1 MPLLVQVLVRIRTSR
16 MTAVEAANRMGV
28 SRQQIWNIENSIQ
41 GPPSVTTLER
51 YARAVGAKVVVKRL
65 PTLPR

>member
-1 MPLLVQVLVRIRTSR
+1 MPELVQELVRIRAGR
-16 MTAVEAANRMGV
+16 MTAVEAAARMGV

-51 YARAVGAKVVVKRL
+51 YARAVGARVLVKRL
-65 PTLPR
+65 PFLPR

>member
-1 MPLLVQVLVRIRTSR
+1 
-16 MTAVEAANRMGV
+16 MTAVDAAARMGV
-28 SRQQIWNIENSIQ
+28 SRQQIWNIENAIQ

-65 PTLPR
+65 PSLPR